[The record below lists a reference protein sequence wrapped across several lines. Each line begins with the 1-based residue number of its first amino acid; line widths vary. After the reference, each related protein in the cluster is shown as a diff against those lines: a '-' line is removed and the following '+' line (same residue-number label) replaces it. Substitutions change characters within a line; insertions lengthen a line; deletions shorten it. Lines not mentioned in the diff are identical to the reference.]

1 MIEALNKINNLEL
14 LTKSDMVNVIFSLKK
29 KFNLEGYLNKIKF
42 YNISNY
48 NMIMSYEPDSKCIN
62 INNNEMNNILFI
74 FLM

>member
-48 NMIMSYEPDSKCIN
+48 NMIMSYEPIVN
-62 INNNEMNNILFI
+62 V
-74 FLM
+74 

>member
-14 LTKSDMVNVIFSLKK
+14 LTKSDMINVIFSLKK

-48 NMIMSYEPDSKCIN
+48 NMIMSYEPIVN
-62 INNNEMNNILFI
+62 V
-74 FLM
+74 